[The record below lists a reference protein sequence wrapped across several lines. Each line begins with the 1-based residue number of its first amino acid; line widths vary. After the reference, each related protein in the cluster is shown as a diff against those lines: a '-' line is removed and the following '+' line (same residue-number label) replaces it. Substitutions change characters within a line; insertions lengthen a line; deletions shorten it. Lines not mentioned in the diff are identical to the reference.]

1 MARSENQ
8 KLKLITLRDI
18 LLQKTD
24 EEHPMN
30 TQQLIEEL
38 AKQGIRAERK
48 SIYQDIEALE
58 ETGLEIMKIS
68 GRSNEYYVAGR
79 EFELPEL
86 KMLVDVVQAAK
97 FITEKKSRQLI
108 DKLEKQTSVYEAKQ
122 LSRDVVVAN
131 RSKTANEN
139 IFYNVDVIHHAI
151 SQDRQITFCYYEWNV
166 KKEFVPRK
174 NGELY
179 HISPWALIWDD
190 ENYYLL
196 GYDAQA
202 GLMKHYRVDKMKK
215 IDETVEKRE
224 GRKEMEHFDLA
235 SFCKSTFGMFAG
247 EETMISVT
255 GEEAMVGIL
264 IDRFGTDITIRPLE
278 TNRFEARIPVKVSP
292 QFFGWVAALNN
303 KIQIASPDW
312 VRQQYKDYLS
322 DILEQL

>member
-8 KLKLITLRDI
+8 KLKLITLREI
-18 LLQKTD
+18 LLEKTD

-30 TQQLIEEL
+30 TQKLIDEL
-38 AKQGIRAERK
+38 AKRGISAERK

-58 ETGLEIMKIS
+58 DVGLDIMKIS
-68 GRSNEYYVAGR
+68 GRSNEYYVADR

-108 DKLEKQTSVYEAKQ
+108 EKLEKQTSQYAAKQ

-131 RSKTANEN
+131 RSKTTNEN

-151 SQDRQITFCYYEWNV
+151 AQDKQISFCYYEWNV

-196 GYDAQA
+196 GYDPEAK
-202 GLMKHYRVDKMKK
+202 LMKHYRVDKMKN
-215 IDETVEKRE
+215 IDESDKKRE
-224 GRKEMEHFDLA
+224 GRKEMESFDMA
-235 SFCKSTFGMFAG
+235 AFCKSTFGMFAG

-255 GEEAMVGIL
+255 GQESMVGIL
-264 IDRFGTDITIRPLE
+264 IDRFGKDIMIRPLE
-278 TNRFEARIPVKVSP
+278 GDRFEARIPVKVSP
-292 QFFGWVAALNN
+292 QFFGWLAALDN

-312 VRQQYKDYLS
+312 VRQQYKDYLTN
-322 DILEQL
+322 LLKQL